1 MKKSIRKIVKEL
13 LVPSSSVY
21 MFAIGKEL
29 EKLLKD
35 TKYYNIKYDIEYDE
49 FYSKFVSRNILNI
62 IIKGNISGLRN
73 HLRTYIN
80 TFTLYDIAGDA
91 VEWIM
96 FYEDKIII
104 HAVE

>member
-21 MFAIGKEL
+21 MFGIGKEL
-29 EKLLKD
+29 EKLLKG
-35 TKYYNIKYDIEYDE
+35 TKYYNIKYNIKYEIS
-49 FYSKFVSRNILNI
+49 YSSFVGKNILNI
-62 IIKGNISGLRN
+62 VIKGNISGLRN
-73 HLRTYIN
+73 HLMTYVN
-80 TFTLYDIAGDA
+80 QFTLYDIAGDA

-96 FYEDKIII
+96 YYDDKIVL

>member
-21 MFAIGKEL
+21 MFGLAKEL
-29 EKLLKD
+29 EKLLKG

-49 FYSKFVSRNILNI
+49 FYSNFVSRNILNI

-73 HLRTYIN
+73 HLMTYVN
-80 TFTLYDIAGDA
+80 QFTLYDIAGDA

-96 FYEDKIII
+96 YYDDIVL